1 MINKEDFEKL
11 SDKIYNDIQTENVK
25 TFKDRYKSFSSDGKT
40 INEVEKM
47 AFVLTETENFAVEYV
62 NRLLKAALFS
72 D

>member
-25 TFKDRYKSFSSDGKT
+25 TFKGRYKSFSSDGKT